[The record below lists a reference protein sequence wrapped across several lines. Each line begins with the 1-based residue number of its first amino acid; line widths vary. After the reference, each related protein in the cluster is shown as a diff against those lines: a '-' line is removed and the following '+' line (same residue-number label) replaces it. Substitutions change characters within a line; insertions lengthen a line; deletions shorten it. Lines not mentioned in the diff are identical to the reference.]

1 MNSCK
6 NESSQQQL
14 NNNFEMDKHTTAAGC
29 FSKSLDERQKE
40 DFQSFNEVPAEIEDV
55 DSDENQVNLSDSY
68 DDLPVSDQTDDDD
81 VQLSSPSNSDV
92 EQRWYAFRGRW
103 GIVDNNQNDNNL
115 RLDNQLPDNNQP
127 QQQQD
132 EEETDFLEMDF
143 EPDTNSEIENQAT
156 LPLPNGHQH
165 TSNSSNTNSFNFHN
179 PLPLL
184 HLPQPE
190 FRINSFPDLVPVID
204 ELDSFSRTEHK
215 NTGAKPKQP
224 TANRQQKAPKHV
236 SDGDN
241 VFKMCTFNNINNNS
255 IEPVGHSSSIFKS
268 VTNSHEVYNLGA
280 SSSREPY
287 TSDRLLHDTHQNYN
301 QDENSFMKIHKSP
314 SKSSSHHHN
323 HKHLRLQ
330 EEQEQNDQFLFE
342 IEPIKPRNSVTIYTT
357 NCDEKILLDALS
369 SLDLNPNRE
378 MIASYFNRIKP
389 STSAASATANNC
401 ELNLVDYIIYKSKLN
416 CNYLK
421 LIELIQKACKIDDD
435 DSYGDKKFDVNF
447 YPVSQPRFQDP
458 LHDINYISV
467 GSFFNDTRDD

>member
-1 MNSCK
+1 
-6 NESSQQQL
+6 
-14 NNNFEMDKHTTAAGC
+14 MDKHTAASC
-29 FSKSLDERQKE
+29 FSKSFEERPKD
-40 DFQSFNEVPAEIEDV
+40 DFQSFNEVPAETEDA
-55 DSDENQVNLSDSY
+55 DSDENPVNLSDSY

-81 VQLSSPSNSDV
+81 VQLSSPSNSLNSDV

-103 GIVDNNQNDNNL
+103 GTVENNQNQNDNNL
-115 RLDNQLPDNNQP
+115 RLDNPLPDNNQP
-127 QQQQD
+127 PQPQD

-165 TSNSSNTNSFNFHN
+165 ASSSSNTNSFNFHN
-179 PLPLL
+179 PSLPLL
-184 HLPQPE
+184 LPQSE
-190 FRINSFPDLVPVID
+190 FRMNSLPDPVPVVD
-204 ELDSFSRTEHK
+204 GPDSFVRAENK

-224 TANRQQKAPKHV
+224 SAVNRPQKASKHV

-241 VFKMCTFNNINNNS
+241 VFKMCTINRTNNNLNS
-255 IEPVGHSSSIFKS
+255 LCHPPSSIFS
-268 VTNSHEVYNLGA
+268 CATSSHEVYNLGA
-280 SSSREPY
+280 SGSRESH
-287 TSDRLLHDTHQNYN
+287 TSDRRYHDTQQSYN
-301 QDENSFMKIHKSP
+301 HEENSFMKIHKSP

-323 HKHLRLQ
+323 HKQLRLH
-330 EEQEQNDQFLFE
+330 EEQNDQFLFE

-378 MIASYFNRIKP
+378 MIASYFNRLKP
-389 STSAASATANNC
+389 SLTTAAATANNC

-421 LIELIQKACKIDDD
+421 LIELIQKSCKMNDD

-447 YPVSQPRFQDP
+447 YPVSWR
-458 LHDINYISV
+458 LEVIWRYC
-467 GSFFNDTRDD
+467 